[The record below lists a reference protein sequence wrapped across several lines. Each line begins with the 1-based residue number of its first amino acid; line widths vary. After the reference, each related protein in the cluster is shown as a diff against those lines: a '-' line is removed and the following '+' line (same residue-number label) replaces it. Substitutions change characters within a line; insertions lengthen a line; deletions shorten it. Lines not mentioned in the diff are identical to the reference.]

1 MFASGANHIVF
12 LWNVVVAKLSALW
25 MTDAGADLIWFMAGI
40 AEAAVLVGDAGTIL
54 NGHWTGRQEWQHIVF
69 TRSFSCAI
77 VVYVVGVFCETRN
90 KDHECRVT
98 LCVCAGFCQINLG
111 I

>member
-77 VVYVVGVFCETRN
+77 VVM
-90 KDHECRVT
+90 
-98 LCVCAGFCQINLG
+98 LLVCFVRPGTKIMNAE
-111 I
+111 